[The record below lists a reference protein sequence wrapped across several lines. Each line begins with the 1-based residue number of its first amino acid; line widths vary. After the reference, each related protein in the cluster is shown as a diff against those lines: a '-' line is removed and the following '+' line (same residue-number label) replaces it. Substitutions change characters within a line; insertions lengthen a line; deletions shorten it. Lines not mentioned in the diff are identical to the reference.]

1 MKNCIIILSVAITGT
16 ILVILLF
23 KAIDFN
29 FGEWGGLVIGGIS
42 GGIFALLANKY
53 LIEK

>member
-1 MKNCIIILSVAITGT
+1 MKNLIIILSVAISGT
-16 ILVILLF
+16 VLVTLFFNAIL
-23 KAIDFN
+23 FN
-29 FGEWGGLVIGGIS
+29 FGEWGGLVIGAIS

>member
-16 ILVILLF
+16 VLVILFF

-29 FGEWGGLVIGGIS
+29 FGEWGGLAMGAIS
-42 GGIFALLANKY
+42 GGIFALLANNY
-53 LIEK
+53 LIKK

>member
-1 MKNCIIILSVAITGT
+1 MKNFIIILSVAITGT
-16 ILVILLF
+16 ILVILFF
-23 KAIDFN
+23 KTINFN
-29 FGEWGGLVIGGIS
+29 FGEWGGLVIGAIS